1 MQNVVFKKSPASQSE
16 AVIESSLGF
25 VIPPRPARFPPQHL
39 QTCLPTVRLAA
50 SRLGATRDI
59 EDNYE
64 QELSKKI
71 TQFLGLRLVR
81 VLSLVNQGSSVRSTL
96 RRTLYERI
104 VCGADRVRSNR
115 VSSENPVSDLL
126 HCAPAGAIAFNSSG
140 HLKAECGLDSS
151 LNYADTRGRSTWRL
165 LRYADTESLNCLTAT
180 GVHQ

>member
-81 VLSLVNQGSSVRSTL
+81 MLSLVIKGAASGRHSAAHSMSGSCA
-96 RRTLYERI
+96 ERI
-104 VCGADRVRSNR
+104 VCVPIASARQTQLATCYTVR
-115 VSSENPVSDLL
+115 PQAL
-126 HCAPAGAIAFNSSG
+126 
-140 HLKAECGLDSS
+140 
-151 LNYADTRGRSTWRL
+151 
-165 LRYADTESLNCLTAT
+165 
-180 GVHQ
+180 